1 MYKIYAITAL
11 VAALAIAGC
20 GRTDLERGL
29 TGAGIGA
36 IGAVAVG
43 GNPVVGAVAGGAVG
57 ATCDEYARSLCR

>member
-1 MYKIYAITAL
+1 MYKIYAVTAL
-11 VAALAIAGC
+11 MAVSAIAGC

-36 IGAVAVG
+36 LGAVAVG